1 MFNIFLNSQIQDN
14 VNQMN
19 KINLKNE
26 KPTNLEKNISEKSNN
41 IYTHKINLLKK
52 SNNTTIPLINNK
64 TNTYNTTNNNNN
76 NNNINNNNKKKLLY
90 NFAVNYG
97 SNIRNMN
104 YEYISDQSINKSND
118 TDILVTKLNSN
129 IKIINNVYKTNFK
142 NAESSGFGDFIR
154 GCFFLLEFC
163 ENNKLIVDFHIYDS
177 NLKVY
182 LKNFINKPNINDNI
196 ASEIDRFML
205 PNYELSNVN
214 GVIGYKNNSTY
225 DDEFMNYLN
234 NTKCYSKNIFINTI
248 NFPSNNISKKY
259 VDIMKYILEPI
270 NSLKVE
276 INNLLKDLELVE
288 KTFTT
293 YHLRLGDEYLND
305 QNNNIEES
313 IIDKLLDKITINH
326 YDNYLIIS
334 DSVFIKDL
342 LKEKF
347 SNIKILNNSF
357 SHTVNNDIIDI
368 KNTLIDFYLMSFSKQ
383 IISFSTYPHG
393 SGFSKWCSIT
403 YEIPYICYSL
413 LEC

>member
-1 MFNIFLNSQIQDN
+1 MFNIFLNSQIQHN

-26 KPTNLEKNISEKSNN
+26 KPKNLQKNNISEKSNH

-52 SNNTTIPLINNK
+52 SNNTTTPMINNK
-64 TNTYNTTNNNNN
+64 TNTNHNTNHNT
-76 NNNINNNNKKKLLY
+76 NNKKKLLY
-90 NFAVNYG
+90 NFAINYG
-97 SNIRNMN
+97 FNIRNMN
-104 YEYISDQSINKSND
+104 YEYLTDQSINKTND

-225 DDEFMNYLN
+225 DDEFINYLN
-234 NTKCYSKNIFINTI
+234 NTKYYSKNIFINTI
-248 NFPSNNISKKY
+248 NFPSNNISKKH

-313 IIDKLLDKITINH
+313 IINKLLDKIIINE

-357 SHTVNNDIIDI
+357 SHTINNDIIDI

-383 IISFSTYPHG
+383 IISFSAYPHG

>member
-1 MFNIFLNSQIQDN
+1 MFNNFLNSQIQHSI
-14 VNQMN
+14 NQMN
-19 KINLKNE
+19 KRNLENE
-26 KPTNLEKNISEKSNN
+26 NPKNLEKNNTSEKNNN
-41 IYTHKINLLKK
+41 IYTHKINFLKK
-52 SNNTTIPLINNK
+52 SNNISQHENV
-64 TNTYNTTNNNNN
+64 
-76 NNNINNNNKKKLLY
+76 NNIISKQVNNKKKLLY
-90 NFAVNYG
+90 NFTVNYG

-104 YEYISDQSINKSND
+104 YEYITDKTLNKSND
-118 TDILVTKLNSN
+118 TDILVTKLNSK

-177 NLKVY
+177 NLKLY
-182 LKNFINKPNINDNI
+182 LKNIINKPNINDNI

-214 GVIGYKNNSTY
+214 GVIGYKNNSIY
-225 DDEFMNYLN
+225 DDEFINYLN
-234 NTKCYSKNIFINTI
+234 NTKYYSKNIFINTI
-248 NFPSNNISKKY
+248 NFPSNNISKKH

-313 IIDKLLDKITINH
+313 IIDKLLDKITINED
-326 YDNYLIIS
+326 DNYLIIS

-342 LKEKF
+342 LK
-347 SNIKILNNSF
+347 N
-357 SHTVNNDIIDI
+357 
-368 KNTLIDFYLMSFSKQ
+368 YMMR
-383 IISFSTYPHG
+383 
-393 SGFSKWCSIT
+393 
-403 YEIPYICYSL
+403 
-413 LEC
+413 